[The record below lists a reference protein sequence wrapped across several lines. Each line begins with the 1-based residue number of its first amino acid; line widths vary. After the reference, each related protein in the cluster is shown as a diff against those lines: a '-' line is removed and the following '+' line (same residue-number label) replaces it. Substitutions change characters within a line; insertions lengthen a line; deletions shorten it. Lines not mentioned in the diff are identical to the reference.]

1 MKGIIDFFKRLL
13 KSIISIF
20 SSSSGPLPQ
29 EVIPSS
35 KVPNVPD
42 PGWIGGFA
50 ASNPAFAYPDPD
62 RSDPHPDLSSLPML
76 DNLANIEK
84 LQRQQPV
91 KWPEFS
97 WETIP
102 GDSSSRC
109 YQMFAPYISRLG
121 YTNEGRVYSII
132 CPQQGASSPKFGTLN
147 VEVTVTG
154 QRGWVNENAKQP
166 LAADMT
172 VEGKIWFS
180 PSAMQSV
187 TVKLL
192 WAAFNS
198 QKLPFPTDKSKAICV
213 TTHKPGE
220 PKQPIFPLAY
230 GETTAFPIPE
240 FARHENEAWGVGH
253 LGVQIGPIKKTGHK
267 IVDDF
272 NALVMDVFNL
282 TSGNMLKAGN
292 VLTWNVW
299 FTAPC
304 YVDKVEW
311 ATHAERWRRSI
322 EADHGSP
329 DGEGTTAKYF
339 DGTPFKP
346 LRSALDQEIGGLPRA
361 VAPAQTHEELEEA
374 MLNTFLQEHGLSI

>member
-1 MKGIIDFFKRLL
+1 MKGIINFFKRLL

-20 SSSSGPLPQ
+20 SSSSGQLPE

-76 DNLANIEK
+76 GNLDNIDK

-102 GDSSSRC
+102 GDSGSRC

-132 CPQQGASSPKFGTLN
+132 CPQQGISSPKFGTLN

-154 QRGWVNENAKQP
+154 QRGWVDENAKQP
-166 LAADMT
+166 LAADMK

-180 PSAMQSV
+180 PSAMQNV
-187 TVKLL
+187 KVKLL
-192 WAAFNS
+192 WALFDS
-198 QKLPFPTDKSKAICV
+198 LGLQFPTDKSKAICV
-213 TTHKPGE
+213 TTHKPKE

-253 LGVQIGPIKKTGHK
+253 LGVEIGPIKKTGQK

-272 NALVMDVFNL
+272 NALVM
-282 TSGNMLKAGN
+282 AGN

-346 LRSALDQEIGGLPRA
+346 LRSALDQEIGRLPKA
-361 VAPAQTHEELEEA
+361 VAPAQTQEELEDA

>member
-1 MKGIIDFFKRLL
+1 MQRIIDFFKRLF
-13 KSIISIF
+13 KSILNIF
-20 SSSSGPLPQ
+20 SSSIAPLPP
-29 EVIPSS
+29 EAIPSS

-50 ASNPAFAYPDPD
+50 ASNPAFAYP
-62 RSDPHPDLSSLPML
+62 HPDLSSLPML
-76 DNLANIEK
+76 DNLANIDK

-97 WETIP
+97 WETVP
-102 GDSSSRC
+102 GDPSSRC

-132 CPQQGASSPKFGTLN
+132 CPQQGASSPKFGTMN

-154 QRGWVNENAKQP
+154 QRGWVNEDAEQR

-180 PSAMQSV
+180 PSAMQSAK
-187 TVKLL
+187 VKLL
-192 WAAFNS
+192 WATFDS
-198 QKLPFPTDKSKAICV
+198 LGLQFPSDKAKAICV
-213 TTHKPGE
+213 TTHNPGQ
-220 PKQPIFPLAY
+220 PNQPIFPLAY
-230 GETTAFPIPE
+230 GETRAFPIPE
-240 FARHENEAWGVGH
+240 FARHESEAWGVGH
-253 LGVQIGPIKKTGHK
+253 LSVEIGPIKKTGHK
-267 IVDDF
+267 MVDDF
-272 NALVMDVFNL
+272 NALVMNVFNL

-304 YVDKVEW
+304 YVNRVEW

-346 LRSALDQEIGGLPRA
+346 LSGALDRGSGSMSRSA
-361 VAPAQTHEELEEA
+361 APAQTQEELEEA
-374 MLNTFLQEHGLSI
+374 MLDTFLQEHGLNL